1 MKNQT
6 LHSVENEYESIPF
19 VDILLP
25 YTEAFTERLRNI
37 TLSVTVKNKLHRN
50 LLQEMSS
57 LAEVT
62 LQEELNH
69 FKHRGENFYPG
80 FTKSTLV
87 SLPVKYPVLDKMLTL
102 IADNYTAHIT
112 NIFSNFHKD
121 IGLLAETY
129 SIPNDTAIIDI
140 DTSLGDGHSGESTA
154 LIALSDGTKLIY
166 KPRNLDTSVSY
177 NLFIDWVNSRIDTKL
192 KTLKCINL
200 KNYGWLEFADHV
212 PVNSDDELKEYYYKA
227 GILLAVTF
235 LLGSKDYHSEN
246 LIAAG
251 KDPVIIDHE
260 TVIQPVLKNQP
271 SIRTWDEAHK
281 IPEFSVLESMLI
293 VNQDTGATLQCA
305 GYGVAGNEET
315 MDMEMKVIYPNTM
328 DSKRETRF
336 VFRKLIKQNIPV
348 YNRNNI
354 FVSNYKEPFLQGFST
369 AYDLFAAAKE
379 ELLSSDSPVNYFN
392 HQKTRYIW
400 RPTFVYFRILKYM
413 RSASFMSSFEAYHA
427 KLYELMSKA
436 YQKEGFKNLKF
447 ILDSE
452 MAQMLKGDIPFF
464 NLNSSD
470 AHLQEGEVFEIFKY
484 NCVENIRQRINIL
497 SEKHKNEQTGYI
509 LKWLDM
515 NS

>member
-1 MKNQT
+1 MKNQIV
-6 LHSVENEYESIPF
+6 HSVENEHESIPF
-19 VDILLP
+19 ADILLH
-25 YTEAFTERLRNI
+25 YTENFVK
-37 TLSVTVKNKLHRN
+37 TLENRTISVTVKDKLHQN

-57 LAEVT
+57 AAEIT

-69 FKHRGENFYPG
+69 FKNSGENFYPDY
-80 FTKSTLV
+80 TRSALL
-87 SLPVKYPVLDKMLTL
+87 SLPVKYPVLDKMLTVM
-102 IADNYTAHIT
+102 AENYALHVA

-121 IGLLAETY
+121 IDLISETF
-129 SIPNDTAIIDI
+129 SIANDAAIIDI
-140 DTSLGDGHSGESTA
+140 DTSLGDGHGGESTA
-154 LIALSDGTKLIY
+154 LITLSGGFKLIY
-166 KPRNLDTSVSY
+166 KPRSLDTSVSY
-177 NLFIDWVNSRIDTKL
+177 NLFIDWVNAKLDVKL

-200 KNYGWLEFADHV
+200 KKYGWLEFVPYV
-212 PVNSDDELKEYYYKA
+212 PVDSDEELKEYYYKA

-260 TVIQPVLKNQP
+260 TIIQPVLKNQP

-305 GYGVAGNEET
+305 GYGVAGNVET
-315 MDMEMKVIYPNTM
+315 MDMEMKIIHPNTI

-348 YNRNNI
+348 YNGKNI
-354 FVSNYKEPFLQGFST
+354 FVTHYKASFLKGFSA
-369 AYDLFAAAKE
+369 AYDLFMNAKE
-379 ELLSSDSPVNYFN
+379 ELLSPGSPVNYFSS
-392 HQKTRYIW
+392 QKTRYIW

-413 RSASFMSSFEAYHA
+413 RGAAFMASFEAYHS

-436 YQKEGFKNLKF
+436 YQKEGFKNLQF

-470 AHLQEGEVFEIFKY
+470 SHLQEGEIVEIFKY
-484 NCVENIRQRINIL
+484 NCVENIRQRIHIL
-497 SEKHKNEQTGYI
+497 SEKHKDEQTGYI

-515 NS
+515 NA